1 LETVTIAFII
11 LAIFVALFIAGFQ
24 YLFYKKEKSQLNYW
38 LFFFRFLS
46 ILSIL
51 ILIIN
56 PQIKKKKNKI
66 IKPNLIVA
74 VDNSSSIK
82 YNSQDKSVE
91 NLINFFKKNKDLNTR
106 FIVDYYSFGNNLD
119 ILDSLNFKDKQT
131 NLSLPF
137 QEFSKLFKTG
147 INPIILIT
155 DGNQTTGN
163 GIEFVDYKSPVF
175 PIIVGDTT
183 IFKDISL
190 KRLNVNKFTN
200 INHKFPVE
208 LFINYSGKKP
218 TSKKINVYHKGKK
231 VYTKQLQ
238 FLESETSKI
247 TSFFLTA
254 STKGTQYYTVK
265 IEELDDEQNTLNN
278 VKTFSI
284 NVIEEKSKILIL
296 TSIIHPDVGMFKKSI
311 ERSKQRSV
319 TISKIT
325 NFKGNLTDNQ
335 LVILYQPTKKFIKYF
350 NEITASKLN
359 YFIVSGLSTDW
370 NFLNK
375 IQSNFRKEFIPQS
388 ENYYP
393 VFNTG
398 YASFLSNDIGFSD
411 LPPIEDYFGN
421 VTFSL
426 QHNSL
431 LYQKIGGVITQ
442 NPLLTTFENSN
453 QRTAILLGEN
463 IWRWRMRSYALN
475 NSFET
480 FDGFISNLIQYLS
493 SNQKRKR
500 LNVLIE
506 PIYYANETIQI
517 SASYLD
523 KNLNFDDR
531 AKLWLTVSNKENDFL
546 KKIPFAVFE
555 SRFTIEL
562 SNLPAGEYNYVV
574 SVENQKSSVS
584 GLFKILPFEIE
595 QQYTNANNKE
605 LKILANK
612 TNGKV
617 FYSNQSVE
625 LIAYLKSDLQF
636 KQIQKTEMIK
646 ISLIDW
652 KWILGFIILLLSV
665 EWFTRKYFGMI

>member
-1 LETVTIAFII
+1 METVTIAFII
-11 LAIFVALFIAGFQ
+11 LAVFVALFIAGFQ

-46 ILSIL
+46 VLSIL

-91 NLINFFKKNKDLNTR
+91 NLIKFFKKNKDLNTR

-137 QEFSKLFKTG
+137 QEFSKLYKTG
-147 INPIILIT
+147 VNPIILIT

-190 KRLNVNKFTN
+190 KKLNVNKFTN

-208 LFINYSGKKP
+208 LFINYSGKRP

-231 VYTKQLQ
+231 VYTKHLQ

-284 NVIEEKSKILIL
+284 NVIEEKSEILIL

-311 ERSKQRSV
+311 ERNKQRSV

-325 NFKGNLTDNQ
+325 NFKGNLTDYQ
-335 LVILYQPTKKFIKYF
+335 FVILYQPTKKFIKYF
-350 NEITASKLN
+350 DEITASKLN

-375 IQSNFRKEFIPQS
+375 IQSNFHKEFIPQS

-398 YASFLSNDIGFSD
+398 YASFLSNDIGFLD

-463 IWRWRMRSYALN
+463 IWRWRMRNYALN

-574 SVENQKSSVS
+574 SVENQKSSAS

-595 QQYTNANNKE
+595 QQYTNANSKE

-625 LIAYLKSDLQF
+625 LIAYLKSDSQF
-636 KQIQKTEMIK
+636 KQIQKTETIK

>member
-1 LETVTIAFII
+1 MKTVTIVFII
-11 LAIFVALFIAGFQ
+11 LAFFTALFIASFQ
-24 YLFYKKEKSQLNYW
+24 YLFHKKEKSQINYW
-38 LFFFRFLS
+38 LFFYRFLS
-46 ILSIL
+46 VLSIL

-56 PQIKKKKNKI
+56 PQIEKKKNKI

-91 NLINFFKKNKDLNTR
+91 NLINIFKKSKDLNST
-106 FIVDYYSFGNNLD
+106 FIVNYYSFGNNLEV
-119 ILDSLNFKDKQT
+119 LDSLNFKEKQT

-137 QEFSKLFKTG
+137 QEFSKLYKTG
-147 INPIILIT
+147 TNPIILIT
-155 DGNQTTGN
+155 DGNQTMGN
-163 GIEFVDYKSPVF
+163 GIEFINYKSPVF

-208 LFINYSGKKP
+208 LFINYSGKEP
-218 TSKKINVYHKGKK
+218 ILKKINVYHKGKK

-247 TSFFLTA
+247 VSFFLTA
-254 STKGTQYYTVK
+254 STKGTQYYTIK

-278 VKTFSI
+278 VRTFSI
-284 NVIEEKSKILIL
+284 NVIEEKSEILIL
-296 TSIIHPDVGMFKKSI
+296 TSIIHPDIGMFKKSI
-311 ERSKQRSV
+311 ERNKQRSV

-325 NFKGNLTDNQ
+325 DFKSDLDDYQ
-335 LVILYQPTKKFIKYF
+335 LVILYQPTKKFINVF
-350 NEITASKLN
+350 NDITIKKLN
-359 YFIVSGLSTDW
+359 YFIVTGLNTDW
-370 NFLNK
+370 RFLNK
-375 IQSNFRKEFIPQS
+375 IQSNFHKESIPQS

-393 VFNTG
+393 VFNAG

-411 LPPIEDYFGN
+411 FPPLEDYFGN
-421 VTFSL
+421 VVFSF

-431 LYQKIGGVITQ
+431 LYQKIGGVNTQ
-442 NPLLTTFENSN
+442 NPLLATFESNN
-453 QRTAILLGEN
+453 QRIAILLGEN

-475 NSFET
+475 NSFEI

-506 PIYYANETIQI
+506 PIYYANETIQV

-523 KNLNFDDR
+523 KNLNFDSR
-531 AKLWLTVSNKENDFL
+531 AKLWLTVLNKENNFL
-546 KKIPFAVFE
+546 KKIPFAVFG
-555 SRFTIEL
+555 SRFTVEF
-562 SNLPAGEYNYVV
+562 SNIPSGEYNYVV

-595 QQYTNANNKE
+595 QQFINANNKE

-612 TNGKV
+612 TKGKV
-617 FYSNQSVE
+617 FYNNQGAE
-625 LIAYLKSDLQF
+625 LVAYLKSDSQF
-636 KQIQKTEMIK
+636 KPIQKIETIK

-652 KWILGFIILLLSV
+652 KWILGFIVLLLSV

>member
-1 LETVTIAFII
+1 METVTIAFII
-11 LAIFVALFIAGFQ
+11 LAVFAALFIAGFQ
-24 YLFYKKEKSQLNYW
+24 YLYHKKERSQLNYW

-46 ILSIL
+46 VLSIL

-82 YNSQDKSVE
+82 YNSQEKSVE
-91 NLINFFKKNKDLNTR
+91 NLISFFKKNKDLNTR
-106 FIVDYYSFGNNLD
+106 FLVNYYSFGNNLD

-137 QEFSKLFKTG
+137 QEFSKLYKTG

-163 GIEFVDYKSPVF
+163 AIEFVDYKSPVF

-218 TSKKINVYHKGKK
+218 ISKRINVYHKGKK
-231 VYTKQLQ
+231 VFTKQLQ

-247 TSFFLTA
+247 ASFFLTA

-265 IEELDDEQNTLNN
+265 IEELDDEQHTLNN
-278 VKTFSI
+278 IKTFSI

-311 ERSKQRSV
+311 ERNKQRSV

-325 NFKGNLTDNQ
+325 GFKGNISDYQ
-335 LVILYQPTKKFIKYF
+335 LVILYQPT
-350 NEITASKLN
+350 NEFKNIFKDINSKKLN
-359 YFIVSGLSTDW
+359 YFIVSGRSTDW
-370 NFLNK
+370 GFLNK
-375 IQSNFRKEFIPQS
+375 IQSDFYKESIPQS

-393 VFNTG
+393 VFNTE
-398 YASFLSNDIGFSD
+398 YASFLSNDIGFSNF
-411 LPPIEDYFGN
+411 PPVEDYFGN
-421 VTFSL
+421 ITFYL
-426 QHNSL
+426 QYNSL
-431 LYQKIGGVITQ
+431 LYQKIGGVNTQ
-442 NPLLTTFENSN
+442 NPLLATFESNN
-453 QRTAILLGEN
+453 QRKSILLGEN
-463 IWRWRMRSYALN
+463 IWRWRMHSYTLN
-475 NSFET
+475 NSFEI
-480 FDGFISNLIQYLS
+480 FDEFISNLIQYIS
-493 SNQKRKR
+493 SNKKRKR
-500 LNVLIE
+500 LNALVE
-506 PIYYANETIQI
+506 PIYYANEIIQI

-523 KNLNFDDR
+523 KNLNFDER
-531 AKLWLTVSNKENDFL
+531 AKLWLTVSNKENDFF

-555 SRFTIEL
+555 SRFTVEL
-562 SNLPAGEYNYVV
+562 SNIPSGEYKYEV

-595 QQYTNANNKE
+595 QQYTNANGKE

-617 FYSNQSVE
+617 FYSNQSAE
-625 LIAYLKSDLQF
+625 LVTYLKSNSQF
-636 KQIQKTEMIK
+636 KQIQKTETIK

-652 KWILGFIILLLSV
+652 KWILGFILLLLSV